1 MKKLK
6 FLFTMTMIALM
17 SLSFS
22 SCDDDADVAYT
33 LDGTWKGYL
42 QTQIS
47 WDGRYY
53 QSSTAQVTF
62 NSGYDSGDGYWL
74 DMYSN
79 APWDYVEN
87 YITWKVRNG
96 IIYITFHDTRE
107 TAEIRDYHLDND
119 GYFYGSISF
128 NNGNTWADFKFIKT
142 SAPNWNRYYRYGTDD
157 WYHSWGY
164 YGSYAKEKTRAAQNG
179 EKDSLNMIRR
189 IVTDDAQSYNK

>member
-6 FLFTMTMIALM
+6 FLFTMAMIALM

-74 DMYSN
+74 DQYSN
-79 APWDYVEN
+79 APWNYVEN
-87 YITWKVRNG
+87 YITWKVRNS

-107 TAEIRDYHLDND
+107 TAEIRDYHLDDD

-128 NNGNTWADFKFIKT
+128 NNGTTWADFKFIKT
-142 SAPNWNRYYRYGTDD
+142 SSPNWNSYYRYGTDD

-164 YGSYAKEKTRAAQNG
+164 YGGYAKENTRATQDG

-189 IVTDDAQSYNK
+189 IVTDDAQADKK